1 MSDTSLHESA
11 PDNNTHVEQPD
22 MLRAAL
28 WYAKHGL
35 AVFPLHTP
43 LFDHPDGHTCTC
55 EAYRHSDLCK
65 ARDAERKR
73 KNQKPLYL
81 EPGQFCDHPGKHP
94 RGVKSWTQ
102 DSTTDPNMIRAWW
115 RRYPTANIGID
126 CGKSGILMLDADK
139 YKNDYQGDKFL
150 TKLDEETVTVISGNL
165 GSHLYYRMPEG
176 KTWGND
182 TGTLP
187 AGIDIRGH
195 GGFVVAPP
203 SLHASGRRYQFE
215 HGYGPTEINIG
226 NVSPALAAILDAAQS
241 SKSTRY
247 TSGSARWDGTPTT
260 EPIDLAAFNVSDD
273 ILSLIAAP
281 PAKGNR
287 SEADMRVVVALCYA
301 GATDDDILAVFQHNP
316 IGTVGKL
323 ADRGLDYL
331 ERTVTAA
338 RAYVEAHPPPET
350 LRQQLEPVRAW
361 IRSSSCYETLRT
373 AEIDK
378 PIRRPAGYADML
390 EALVLLAADRGLTFT
405 PGLRAL
411 SMAANVSPES
421 ARKQLSKLAE
431 VGLIGLAATENG
443 LTVDLLPLVDTVG
456 PKVDTTPK
464 GGKCEE
470 VSTLGPTANFHQ
482 RLGHD
487 AFLTL
492 AYPHAIKR
500 REGDTVLLKA
510 LGRDARRVFLALESG
525 VGTSAEIHEMTGISP
540 LTARR
545 TLGHLVRLGLV
556 DAAQDTVFT
565 SKHYTLK
572 MDAWQRLEEL
582 LPEMTTYMTGQR
594 RMACGLID
602 RANFAQVQAVRAKD
616 DKTKAKA
623 EHRRDTCEAL
633 AAATVDAIMANGIK
647 PPKVNM
653 WQPTK
658 HDEERG
664 ARLRRNVA
672 AEAHVDQR
680 ETAAERYR
688 ARMFEPLRAE
698 LENPDTWEEFNT
710 YMTITHGPGWWVR
723 MSDTDVLGAYSNY
736 KFVTSYP
743 PGMAPAAPEPM
754 PTQEALL

>member
-1 MSDTSLHESA
+1 MSRTILHHPTA
-11 PDNNTHVEQPD
+11 DNNTHVEQPD

-28 WYAKHGL
+28 WYAKHGFS
-35 AVFPLHTP
+35 VFPLHVP
-43 LFDHPDGHTCTC
+43 LIDHPLGYTCSC
-55 EAYRHSDLCK
+55 DEYRHSDHCK
-65 ARDAERKR
+65 AHHPD
-73 KNQKPLYL
+73 LYR
-81 EPGQFCDHPGKHP
+81 EAGEVCQNPGKHSW
-94 RGVKSWTQ
+94 GVKSWAD
-102 DSTTDPNMIRAWW
+102 DSTTDTATIKRLWSGT
-115 RRYPTANIGID
+115 RRHAGIGID
-126 CGKSGILMLDADK
+126 CGRSGILVLDADT
-139 YKNDYQGDKFL
+139 YKDNYQGDEL
-150 TKLDEETVTVISGNL
+150 HVDENTVTSLTGGGGN
-165 GSHLYYRMPEG
+165 HLWFRMPDG
-176 KTWGND
+176 KTWGNA

-187 AGIDIRGH
+187 AGIDVRGA
-195 GGFVVAPP
+195 GGFIVAPP
-203 SLHASGRRYQFE
+203 SLHKSGRRYQFE
-215 HGYGPTEINIG
+215 LGFGPTEINIG

-247 TSGSARWDGTPTT
+247 TTSGARWDGQPTT
-260 EPIDLAAFNVSDD
+260 EPVDLAAFNVSDD
-273 ILSLIAAP
+273 ILSLIGKTP
-281 PAKGNR
+281 TRGKR
-287 SEADMRVVVALCYA
+287 SEIDMRIIVALCYA
-301 GATDDDILAVFQHNP
+301 GATDDDILAIFQHNP
-316 IGTVGKL
+316 VGTAGKF

-350 LRQQLEPVRAW
+350 LRQRLEPVRAW

-373 AEIDK
+373 AECEK

-421 ARKQLSKLAE
+421 ARKQLAKLAE
-431 VGLIGLAATENG
+431 VGLIGLAPTENG

-464 GGKCEE
+464 GSKCEE

-500 REGDTVLLKA
+500 REVDGEAVYTVLLKA
-510 LGRDARRVFLALESG
+510 LGRDGRRVFLGLESG
-525 VGTSAEIHEMTGISP
+525 VGTAAEIHEMTGISP

-545 TLGHLVRLGLV
+545 TLAYLVRLGLV
-556 DAAQDTVFT
+556 DEAQDTVFT

-594 RMACGLID
+594 RMACGLIH
-602 RANFAQVQAVRAKD
+602 RANFAQVQAVRADD
-616 DKTKAKA
+616 DKAKAKA

-633 AAATVDAIMANGIK
+633 AAATVDAITANGMK

-653 WQPTK
+653 WRPTK
-658 HDEERG
+658 HDEERV

-672 AEAHVDQR
+672 AEAHVEQR
-680 ETAAERYR
+680 ETAADRYR

-723 MSDTDVLGAYSNY
+723 MSDTDGLGAYSNY
-736 KFVTSYP
+736 KFTSSYP
-743 PGMAPAAPEPM
+743 PGMAPAAPETM